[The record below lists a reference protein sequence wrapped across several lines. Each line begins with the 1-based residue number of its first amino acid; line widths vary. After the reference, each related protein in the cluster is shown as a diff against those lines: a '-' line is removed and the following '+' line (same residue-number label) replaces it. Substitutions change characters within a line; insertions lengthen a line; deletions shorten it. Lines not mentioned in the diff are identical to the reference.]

1 MEVELLKQFKPIFER
16 QYRTFVYK
24 GGRASGK
31 SWGIADSLLLLGRIT
46 RERIL
51 CTREI
56 QKSIET
62 SSYQLLV
69 DRINHHGYSD
79 YEITKTSIKNK
90 ATGTEFIFA
99 GLSDITGT
107 ADSLKSIE
115 NISCCWCFP
124 AGTKVDGKKIEDIK
138 VGQYI
143 DSYNHTTNKIEKK
156 KVLRT
161 MKRKTTKNLIKVLTH
176 DGGRC
181 IISTEEHPFFVK
193 GKGYT
198 KAKDLKTGD
207 IVYEKVRFTENLSV
221 LRQMWD
227 RITFGKTVSTNKICE
242 IWRILL
248 SRLRKENKF
257 RENEKTKPYGKCR
270 NKGKN
275 DKKTSSNGT
284 QANNI
289 GWKRKG
295 LYTSSKDTCQKA
307 WKGLVVRIANINRAL
322 QRRKQSSYK
331 LQSGFGKYLLRNC
344 YRIRWQLSSR
354 RKSTNGRR
362 EKNKILREQRVESVE
377 ILESSSLKR
386 LGLSD
391 GGNYVYN
398 IEVQGNNNYFAN
410 GLLVH
415 NCEEAQTV
423 SDKSFKKLTP
433 SIRGKNGLGQ
443 GSIIIISYNPETVND
458 PVHKRFVEIPNDK
471 THICHINY
479 TDNPYCPQEI
489 IDEAEEIKKN
499 KPDEYKNTWL
509 GIPDDFSN
517 RAVVRYFS
525 KDNIKELVYC
535 PDEPL
540 ILTMDFNVDPMMWC
554 VCHKDEDCLYCIDE
568 IVAEN
573 TTTLDCAEEFISRYQ
588 NHKSDIILCGDASG
602 NFRKTQSNLNDYMI
616 VKNALHRFGYEKV
629 YQHTRPFN
637 PPIKKRVRAF
647 NNLVYDDTGKRRFF
661 VDPKCEKT
669 IYNMR
674 ALLYKEGTS
683 IIDTPT
689 INQMANNP
697 EMKFLGH
704 IFDAISYPVEYYWP
718 ISLEDYSKPEVVDP
732 AQQWTMANMMKRH
745 REEEREN
752 KW

>member
-69 DRINHHGYSD
+69 DRINYHGYSD
-79 YEITKTSIKNK
+79 YEITKTSIKNT

-115 NISCCWCFP
+115 NISVCW
-124 AGTKVDGKKIEDIK
+124 
-138 VGQYI
+138 
-143 DSYNHTTNKIEKK
+143 
-156 KVLRT
+156 
-161 MKRKTTKNLIKVLTH
+161 
-176 DGGRC
+176 
-181 IISTEEHPFFVK
+181 
-193 GKGYT
+193 
-198 KAKDLKTGD
+198 
-207 IVYEKVRFTENLSV
+207 
-221 LRQMWD
+221 
-227 RITFGKTVSTNKICE
+227 
-242 IWRILL
+242 
-248 SRLRKENKF
+248 
-257 RENEKTKPYGKCR
+257 
-270 NKGKN
+270 
-275 DKKTSSNGT
+275 
-284 QANNI
+284 
-289 GWKRKG
+289 
-295 LYTSSKDTCQKA
+295 
-307 WKGLVVRIANINRAL
+307 
-322 QRRKQSSYK
+322 
-331 LQSGFGKYLLRNC
+331 
-344 YRIRWQLSSR
+344 
-354 RKSTNGRR
+354 
-362 EKNKILREQRVESVE
+362 
-377 ILESSSLKR
+377 
-386 LGLSD
+386 
-391 GGNYVYN
+391 
-398 IEVQGNNNYFAN
+398 
-410 GLLVH
+410 
-415 NCEEAQTV
+415 CEEAQTI
-423 SDKSFKKLTP
+423 SDKSFEKLTP

-458 PVHKRFVEIPNDK
+458 PVHRRFVEVTNEK

-479 TDNPYCPQEI
+479 TDNTYCPQEI
-489 IDEAEEIKKN
+489 IDEAEEMKKN
-499 KPDEYKNTWL
+499 KPDDYKRIWL

-554 VCHKDEDCLYCIDE
+554 VCHKDEDSLYCIDE
-568 IVAEN
+568 IVVEN
-573 TTTLDCAEEFISRYQ
+573 TTTLDCAGEFISRYP
-588 NHKSDIILCGDASG
+588 NHKGDIILCGDASG

-616 VKNALHRFGYEKV
+616 VKNALHRYGYEKV

-718 ISLEDYSKPEVVDP
+718 ISLEDYSKPVVVDP